1 MTLTESARKQLDTVL
16 GPSEALEIGLK
27 TGGCSGATITMDRVL
42 LKNTSESSTRKIGKD
57 YIVWADP
64 TSQTFLIEG
73 KLDYVTDIMGSS
85 FVVTPPEG
93 TQSCGCGSS
102 IVIG

>member
-1 MTLTESARKQLDTVL
+1 
-16 GPSEALEIGLK
+16 
-27 TGGCSGATITMDRVL
+27 
-42 LKNTSESSTRKIGKD
+42 
-57 YIVWADP
+57 VWADP

-85 FVVTPPEG
+85 FVITPPAT

-102 IVIG
+102 IVIA